1 MIIALYKRKTR
12 LSAIYLN
19 KRRCAHMKRFLQ
31 VLICA
36 LLVFAVAD
44 SSYAFWIFGGGGGG
58 KKSRAAATTTAQ
70 PAPTIKATPDGPSE
84 TTPVRSSEIASTA
97 VPEPATMILLGTG
110 LIGLAVS
117 QRKKFKK

>member
-1 MIIALYKRKTR
+1 MRK
-12 LSAIYLN
+12 
-19 KRRCAHMKRFLQ
+19 FLQ
-31 VLICA
+31 VLICS

-44 SSYAFWIFGGGGGG
+44 TSFAFLWWGGSSKS
-58 KKSRAAATTTAQ
+58 KKSTATTTSVQ
-70 PAPTIKATPDGPSE
+70 TGGSNQTGVSIAPQSVT
-84 TTPVRSSEIASTA
+84 V